1 MCRAITLLFE
11 TTTKRFE
18 ISNDEKGLKENFLR
32 NLMKKSLMKKVKKP

>member
-18 ISNDEKGLKENFLR
+18 ISNDEKGLREVFFQ
-32 NLMKKSLMKKVKKP
+32 KSYEKKPYEKS